1 MTPSKGK
8 DAARGRMS
16 AAVRRER
23 ATDTA
28 SASENREKVPR
39 TKPVRLTIDLDAR
52 LHRALKTYALTT
64 ADDARLADVIR
75 AMIAVMTAD
84 EEVGRAVAAETQ
96 RLRDR

>member
-16 AAVRRER
+16 AAVRRDR

-28 SASENREKVPR
+28 PPANREKAPR
-39 TKPVRLTIDLDAR
+39 TKPVRLTIDIDAR